1 MGRVILGIDP
11 GLSGALAFYNPETGF
26 LSVVDMPTLKS
37 GGAKGKSEIDRT
49 ALARLIDAEA
59 GNIAHC
65 YIEQVGTRPGE
76 GAAGAFSFGKG
87 YGLVL
92 GILAANFVPVSF
104 VTPAVWKKAMG
115 CTGDKE
121 QSRARAS
128 DILPRHADKWPL
140 KKHDGRAEAALI
152 CIHGARQIAM
162 QALPAA

>member
-1 MGRVILGIDP
+1 
-11 GLSGALAFYNPETGF
+11 
-26 LSVVDMPTLKS
+26 MPVLKS
-37 GGAKGKSEIDRT
+37 GGAKGKSEIDRA
-49 ALARLIDAEA
+49 ALARLIDASA
-59 GNIAHC
+59 ASITHC

-115 CTGDKE
+115 CSGDKE

-140 KKHDGRAEAALI
+140 KKHDGRAEAAMLGVY
-152 CIHGARQIAM
+152 GARQL
-162 QALPAA
+162 ALQTLSAA

>member
-1 MGRVILGIDP
+1 MTVILGIDP

-26 LSVVDMPTLKS
+26 LSIADMPTIKS
-37 GGAKGKSEIDRT
+37 GGAKGKNEIDRT

-59 GNIAHC
+59 KRVTHC
-65 YIEQVGTRPGE
+65 FLEKVGTRPGE
-76 GAAGAFSFGKG
+76 GAAGAFSFGTG
-87 YGLVL
+87 YGMLL
-92 GILAANFVPVSF
+92 GILAANFVPLSL

-140 KKHDGRAEAALI
+140 KKHDGRAEAAVLAVY
-152 CIHGARQIAM
+152 GARHLAISN
-162 QALPAA
+162 LTAA